1 LAKRTIFTNQRDR
14 LLKLLD
20 IAYTLREMGYP
31 DEAVT
36 VFRMAANEGQAGL
49 KEGVRSKADRTKFT
63 LMATATARAWQEA
76 QSPAELAAFTLW
88 LTEHGRSRLEATA
101 ATEIL
106 RPSTGTR

>member
-1 LAKRTIFTNQRDR
+1 LARRTIFTNQRDR

-20 IAYTLREMGYP
+20 IAYTLREMGYR

-49 KEGVRSKADRTKFT
+49 KEGVRSKADRSKFT

-76 QSPAELAAFTLW
+76 QSLAELAAFTLW
-88 LTEHGRSRLEATA
+88 LTEHGRSRLDPTA
-101 ATEIL
+101 VTEIL
-106 RPSTGTR
+106 RPPTSTR